1 MKKKLLKI
9 AIIIFIFFGGT
20 FFVYANDKNIL
31 PEKKPFLTKEQ
42 VRQLVDVVDELRIPV
57 LAYGLRTD
65 FLGETFEGSHY
76 LLAWADKL
84 SELKTVCHCGRKASF
99 VVRRDENSN
108 AVTNGDQVQIGGN
121 DTYESLCRKHF
132 KELVWDR

>member
-42 VRQLVDVVDELRIPV
+42 ISSKVGNYITPPKKPILKIE
-57 LAYGLRTD
+57 
-65 FLGETFEGSHY
+65 ETKTKKIE
-76 LLAWADKL
+76 KL
-84 SELKTVCHCGRKASF
+84 IR
-99 VVRRDENSN
+99 
-108 AVTNGDQVQIGGN
+108 
-121 DTYESLCRKHF
+121 
-132 KELVWDR
+132 